1 MGDFLSKWCNYF
13 FMSSIQRIQKIYKT
27 LGFNR
32 KTFCEEIDMGYQT
45 ISNMEKRN
53 SDPSLKLLQKVKEK
67 FPKVSLDWV
76 ILGTG
81 EMFIS
86 DEPIKT
92 PEYIDKLLASM
103 EESNKALQ
111 DNSKLLREKV
121 LLLQKELER
130 YDEELAKYK
139 EEKES

>member
-1 MGDFLSKWCNYF
+1 MNP
-13 FMSSIQRIQKIYKT
+13 IERIQALYKA

-32 KTFCEEIDMGYQT
+32 RSFADTIGIGYQT
-45 ISNMEKRN
+45 ISTMEKRN
-53 SDPSLKLLQKVKEK
+53 SDPSFKMLHAIKVN
-67 FPKVSLDWV
+67 FPNVSLNW
-76 ILGTG
+76 IFLGEG

-86 DEPIKT
+86 DEPVKT

-121 LLLQKELER
+121 LLLEKELEQ

-139 EEKES
+139 SNTK